1 MKTMTDNTVQTFAAA
16 VRAELADL
24 PKRELEE
31 LTEGLAADLEER
43 FAEEGLAFN
52 PGSAAAYAAELREA
66 AGVAPKPT
74 KRKAF
79 SSAALIDNTEGWF
92 RSTALGTAVLEFGIS
107 IRPVWWALRA
117 LVAWLFIAGLGFN
130 SASSIALLP
139 VFVFLSIQW
148 GRKTW
153 FTNRFFA
160 SILLPLNLIA
170 ILLLI
175 PAQELV
181 IQRINNFT
189 NAESM
194 LQNWPATD
202 GLRLDGEPITE
213 LKAFDANQQE
223 VLGLSYN
230 DQSGNSLVQFG
241 TEPGEPIEV
250 PDLKGLNMQDLNNQI
265 SQLGISGV
273 DFNHVDD
280 ATEVEARVI
289 ATVPAAGEFIDPKA
303 ALLVIIGRTN

>member
-1 MKTMTDNTVQTFAAA
+1 MKTTTDTTVQTFAAA

-24 PKRELEE
+24 PKRELEG

-43 FAEEGLAFN
+43 FAEEGEGFN

-66 AGVAPKPT
+66 AGVAPKST
-74 KRKAF
+74 KRKAL
-79 SSAALIDNTEGWF
+79 SSVALIDNAQAWF
-92 RSTALGTAVLEFGIS
+92 RRSAFGTAVLDFGIS

-117 LVAWLFIAGLGFN
+117 TIAWLFIVGIGFN
-130 SASSIALLP
+130 STSSFVLLP

-148 GRKTW
+148 GRKKW

-160 SILLPLNLIA
+160 AILLPLNLVA

-175 PAQELV
+175 PAQDMLV
-181 IQRINNFT
+181 HRLNNFT

-194 LQNWPATD
+194 VQNWPATD
-202 GLRLDGEPITE
+202 GLRLDGEPISE
-213 LKAFDANQQE
+213 VKAFDANQQE
-223 VLGLSYN
+223 VTGLSFKV
-230 DQSGNSLVQFG
+230 QAGNLLVPFG
-241 TEPGEPIEV
+241 TAQSEPILI
-250 PDLKGLNMQDLNNQI
+250 PDLIGLNIQDLQAQL
-265 SQLGISGV
+265 SALGISGA
-273 DFNHVDD
+273 DFNRVDD
-280 ATEVEARVI
+280 ATDAEAYVI

>member
-1 MKTMTDNTVQTFAAA
+1 MKTTTDTTVQTFAAA

-43 FAEEGLAFN
+43 FAEEGAAFN

-79 SSAALIDNTEGWF
+79 SSAALIENTQGWF
-92 RSTALGTAVLEFGIS
+92 RSTAIGTSVLEFGIS

-117 LVAWLFIAGLGFN
+117 LVAWLFIVGIGFN
-130 SASSIALLP
+130 SASSFVLLP

-148 GRKTW
+148 GRKKW

-160 SILLPLNLIA
+160 GLLLPLNIIA
-170 ILLLI
+170 ILLII
-175 PAQELV
+175 PAQEMLV
-181 IQRINNFT
+181 HRLNNFT

-223 VLGLSYN
+223 VLGLSFK
-230 DQSGNSLVQFG
+230 DQSGNPLVQFA
-241 TEPGEPIEV
+241 TDPGEPIEV

-273 DFNHVDD
+273 DFNRVDD
-280 ATEVEARVI
+280 ATDMEAHVI
-289 ATVPAAGEFIDPKA
+289 ATVPSAGEFIDPKA